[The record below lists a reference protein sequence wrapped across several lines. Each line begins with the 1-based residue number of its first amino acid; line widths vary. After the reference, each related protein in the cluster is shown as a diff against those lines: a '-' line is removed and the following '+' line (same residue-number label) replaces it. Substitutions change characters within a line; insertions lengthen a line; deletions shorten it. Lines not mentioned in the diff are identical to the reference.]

1 MIKKISIILVLLFF
15 IASYAGAATFYIDD
29 SGSTAHLHEK
39 STHLFSSAK
48 LRVFFIDSEYSA
60 DEIYSNGEQ
69 VLFSEPVLIYSN
81 YEHSDFLE
89 RAPPA

>member
-15 IASYAGAATFYIDD
+15 VASYAGAATFYIDD

-39 STHLFSSAK
+39 STHLFSIAK
-48 LRVFFIDSEYSA
+48 LRVFVDSEYSV

-69 VLFSEPVLIYSN
+69 VLFSETVLIYSN